1 MEKVVFTTGGTGG
14 HIYPALSIAKKI
26 RQKNIDTLF
35 IGTQHRME
43 KDIVPRENFRF
54 IGLDILPLKSLKS
67 IFKMIG
73 ATISTIKLLKK
84 EKPTRI
90 IAFGN
95 YITIPVLI
103 TANVLRI
110 PYYLQE
116 QNHTMGQANKWF
128 YKGAKKVFIAFGNT
142 LDNIK
147 EKYKSKFVV
156 TGNPL
161 REEFYEKDKK
171 EERKKLDIKEDEKVI
186 LVIGGSLGAK
196 NINDAI
202 VKKWK
207 TISED
212 KKEERKKLNINDD
225 ERVIL
230 VIGGSL
236 GAQNINEA
244 ILKKWKTITEDKKI
258 RLFWATGK
266 DNYETSTYKIRDFG
280 TAVVEPYFEN
290 VPELMTAADIVICR
304 AGAST
309 ISELIQLE
317 KPAILI
323 PYDFVGQK
331 ENADVLEYANGAKIF
346 TNETAEKA
354 IDEAL
359 SIVRQVSMLEF
370 MSENIK
376 TLKKGNSAE
385 VIVKEMG
392 L

>member
-14 HIYPALSIAKKI
+14 HIYPALSIAKKV
-26 RQKNIDTLF
+26 REKGIDTLF
-35 IGTQHRME
+35 IGTKHRME
-43 KDIVPRENFRF
+43 KDIVPKENFRF
-54 IGLDILPLKSLKS
+54 IGLDVLPLRSIKSV
-67 IFKMIG
+67 FKMMK
-73 ATISTIKLLKK
+73 ATMDTIKLLKK
-84 EKPTRI
+84 EKPTKI

-103 TANVLRI
+103 AANVLRI

-128 YKGAKKVFIAFGNT
+128 YKGAKKVFVAFENT
-142 LDNIK
+142 LESVK
-147 EKYKSKFVV
+147 EKYKGKFVV

-161 REEFYEKDKK
+161 REEFYGKNKV
-171 EERKKLDIKEDEKVI
+171 EERKKLNIKDDEKVI

-196 NINDAI
+196 NIN
-202 VKKWK
+202 
-207 TISED
+207 
-212 KKEERKKLNINDD
+212 
-225 ERVIL
+225 
-230 VIGGSL
+230 
-236 GAQNINEA
+236 EA
-244 ILKKWKTITEDKKI
+244 ILKKWKTLSSDGEI

-266 DNYETSTYKIRDFG
+266 DNYEASTYRIRDFG

-290 VPELMTAADIVICR
+290 VPELMAASDIVICR

-317 KPAILI
+317 KPSVLI

-331 ENADVLEYANGAKIF
+331 ENADVLEYVNGAKIF
-346 TNETAEKA
+346 TNETAEEA

-359 SIVRQVSMLEF
+359 SIVGQASMLEF
-370 MSENIK
+370 MSENVR

-385 VIVKEMG
+385 IIVNEMG

>member
-14 HIYPALSIAKKI
+14 HIYPALSIAKKV
-26 RQKNIDTLF
+26 REKGIDTLF
-35 IGTQHRME
+35 IGTKHRME
-43 KDIVPRENFRF
+43 KDIVPNENFRF
-54 IGLDILPLKSLKS
+54 IGLDVLPLRSVKSV
-67 IFKMIG
+67 IKMIT
-73 ATISTIKLLKK
+73 ATISAIKLLKK
-84 EKPTRI
+84 EKPTKI

-103 TANVLRI
+103 AANVLRI

-128 YKGAKKVFIAFGNT
+128 YKGAKKVFIAFENT
-142 LDNIK
+142 LESIK

-161 REEFYEKDKK
+161 REEFYGKNKQ
-171 EERKKLDIKEDEKVI
+171 EERQKLGIK
-186 LVIGGSLGAK
+186 
-196 NINDAI
+196 
-202 VKKWK
+202 
-207 TISED
+207 
-212 KKEERKKLNINDD
+212 DD

-230 VIGGSL
+230 VIGGSH
-236 GAQNINEA
+236 EA
-244 ILKKWKTITEDKKI
+244 IVKKWKTITEDSRI

-266 DNYETSTYKIRDFG
+266 DNYEASTYRIRDFG

-290 VPELMTAADIVICR
+290 VPELMAASDIVICR

-317 KPAILI
+317 KPSVLI

-331 ENADVLEYANGAKIF
+331 ENADVLEYVNGAKIF
-346 TNETAEKA
+346 TNETVEKA
-354 IDEAL
+354 IDETL
-359 SIVRQVSMLEF
+359 SIVRQASMLEF
-370 MSENIK
+370 MSENVK

-385 VIVKEMG
+385 IIVNEMG
-392 L
+392 IK

>member
-14 HIYPALSIAKKI
+14 HIYPALSIAKKN

-212 KKEERKKLNINDD
+212 KR
-225 ERVIL
+225 
-230 VIGGSL
+230 
-236 GAQNINEA
+236 
-244 ILKKWKTITEDKKI
+244 I

-266 DNYETSTYKIRDFG
+266 DNYEASTYKIRDFG
-280 TAVVEPYFEN
+280 TAVVKPYFEN
-290 VPELMTAADIVICR
+290 VPELMAAADIVICR

-317 KPAILI
+317 KPSVLI

-331 ENADVLEYANGAKIF
+331 ENAEVLEYANGAKIF
-346 TNETAEKA
+346 TNETVEKA

-359 SIVRQVSMLEF
+359 SIVRQASMLEF
-370 MSENIK
+370 MSKNVK

-385 VIVKEMG
+385 IIVREMG
-392 L
+392 I

>member
-26 RQKNIDTLF
+26 REKNIDTLF
-35 IGTQHRME
+35 IGTKHRME

-54 IGLDILPLKSLKS
+54 IGLDVLPLRSLKS
-67 IFKMIG
+67 IFKMIA

-84 EKPTRI
+84 EKPTKI

-95 YITIPVLI
+95 YITIPVLVA
-103 TANVLRI
+103 ANVLKI

-142 LDNIK
+142 LDRIK
-147 EKYKSKFVV
+147 DKYKNKFVV

-161 REEFYEKDKK
+161 REEFYEKERK
-171 EERKKLDIKEDEKVI
+171 EERRKLNIKDDEKVL

-196 NINDAI
+196 NINEAI
-202 VKKWK
+202 LKKWK

-212 KKEERKKLNINDD
+212 KR
-225 ERVIL
+225 
-230 VIGGSL
+230 
-236 GAQNINEA
+236 
-244 ILKKWKTITEDKKI
+244 I

-266 DNYETSTYKIRDFG
+266 DNYEASNCKIRDFG

-317 KPAILI
+317 KPSILI

-331 ENADVLEYANGAKIF
+331 ENADVLEYVNGAKIF
-346 TNETAEKA
+346 TNETVEKA

-359 SIVRQVSMLEF
+359 SIVRQASMLEF
-370 MSENIK
+370 MSENVK
-376 TLKKGNSAE
+376 SLKKGNSAE
-385 VIVKEMG
+385 IIVSEMG

>member
-35 IGTQHRME
+35 IGTRHRME

-54 IGLDILPLKSLKS
+54 IGLDVLPLKSLKS

-73 ATISTIKLLKK
+73 ATVSAIRLLKK
-84 EKPTRI
+84 EKPARI

-103 TANVLRI
+103 AANVLKI

-147 EKYKSKFVV
+147 KKYKSNFVV

-171 EERKKLDIKEDEKVI
+171 EERKKLGIKEDERVI

-196 NINDAI
+196 NINEAI

-207 TISED
+207 TILED
-212 KKEERKKLNINDD
+212 KR
-225 ERVIL
+225 
-230 VIGGSL
+230 
-236 GAQNINEA
+236 
-244 ILKKWKTITEDKKI
+244 I

-266 DNYETSTYKIRDFG
+266 DNYEASTCKIRDFG

-290 VPELMTAADIVICR
+290 VPELMAAADIVICR

-317 KPAILI
+317 KPSVLI

-331 ENADVLEYANGAKIF
+331 ENAEVLEYVNGAKIF
-346 TNETAEKA
+346 TNETVESA

-359 SIVRQVSMLEF
+359 SIVRQASMLQF
-370 MSENIK
+370 MSENVK
-376 TLKKGNSAE
+376 SLKKGNSAE
-385 VIVKEMG
+385 IIVREMG